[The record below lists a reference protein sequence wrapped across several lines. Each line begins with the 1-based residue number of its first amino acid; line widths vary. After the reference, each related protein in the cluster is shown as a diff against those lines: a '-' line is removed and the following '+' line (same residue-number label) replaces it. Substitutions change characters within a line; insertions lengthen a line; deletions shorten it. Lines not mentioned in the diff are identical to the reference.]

1 MKKGSI
7 TIYISLVFVSVLLLI
22 SIVIESA
29 RINVVQTECKSF
41 TYLAADSVLAGYVRQ
56 VYEDYGIL
64 LVWEDKSLKEQLMKY
79 IQANIN
85 LADLN
90 IGGTN
95 FMTTRLSGVS
105 IEKKEEISANGGEV
119 FINQVSSY
127 MKYAVVTESVNKLI
141 NLYSS
146 NSNQKEYDT
155 TEYMTNEPEEKS
167 SQISE
172 IVKEIHDE
180 IGNLKEE
187 DIKEKLK
194 TERKRTRFLK
204 NINDIMNKIDV
215 YREERKEFLKE
226 NTGLSDSDYM
236 DSNFEILEH
245 IKNKI
250 EEEELN
256 VSGNSKENWV
266 NIGEEIEQQINNLT
280 VNTPTREDEKNKNI
294 YENAKELFEKS
305 VLSMVIQDTS
315 NISSSAIADSN
326 LPSKKESN
334 KKDSIDNMSDK
345 AKLIMYGGLKFGNY
359 HAVKKKSALS
369 YELEYII
376 AGKDNDRSNLTATIE
391 QMVGIRNVAAIG
403 YLITDQEKLTQ
414 LSAIASSATAVIG
427 LPFLEPV
434 IKGILMEA
442 WALAEAVNDVKIIM
456 AGEKIDILKK
466 RGNWKTSLQNLS
478 SEKVS
483 GSQKKS
489 AVNYEQFCYLLMMK
503 QDIHIIALRMLD
515 LIQVN
520 IKKNYHGSFDIHQCI
535 CGFQITARYE
545 TEPLFAA
552 MPWVVH
558 QMGQKMGAY
567 EFSVECKDRY

>member
-1 MKKGSI
+1 
-7 TIYISLVFVSVLLLI
+7 
-22 SIVIESA
+22 
-29 RINVVQTECKSF
+29 
-41 TYLAADSVLAGYVRQ
+41 
-56 VYEDYGIL
+56 
-64 LVWEDKSLKEQLMKY
+64 MKY

-204 NINDIMNKIDV
+204 NINNIMKKIDV

-245 IKNKI
+245 IRC
-250 EEEELN
+250 
-256 VSGNSKENWV
+256 V
-266 NIGEEIEQQINNLT
+266 
-280 VNTPTREDEKNKNI
+280 
-294 YENAKELFEKS
+294 
-305 VLSMVIQDTS
+305 
-315 NISSSAIADSN
+315 
-326 LPSKKESN
+326 
-334 KKDSIDNMSDK
+334 
-345 AKLIMYGGLKFGNY
+345 
-359 HAVKKKSALS
+359 
-369 YELEYII
+369 
-376 AGKDNDRSNLTATIE
+376 
-391 QMVGIRNVAAIG
+391 
-403 YLITDQEKLTQ
+403 
-414 LSAIASSATAVIG
+414 
-427 LPFLEPV
+427 
-434 IKGILMEA
+434 
-442 WALAEAVNDVKIIM
+442 
-456 AGEKIDILKK
+456 
-466 RGNWKTSLQNLS
+466 
-478 SEKVS
+478 
-483 GSQKKS
+483 
-489 AVNYEQFCYLLMMK
+489 
-503 QDIHIIALRMLD
+503 
-515 LIQVN
+515 
-520 IKKNYHGSFDIHQCI
+520 
-535 CGFQITARYE
+535 
-545 TEPLFAA
+545 
-552 MPWVVH
+552 
-558 QMGQKMGAY
+558 
-567 EFSVECKDRY
+567 